1 LPFLPLVTFDEKI
14 RLVVDPVRYQSRRR
28 QEQNGTMT
36 LRQPIV
42 QYLFVRVSPLNL
54 EVRDERME
62 ASVAYGI
69 GQAV

>member
-1 LPFLPLVTFDEKI
+1 
-14 RLVVDPVRYQSRRR
+14 
-28 QEQNGTMT
+28 MT